1 MAKEA
6 ELLSKTYE
14 EMRVIPAAAAVAG
27 EVVKYNDIL
36 GFMLVDFTAAQ
47 VAAGE
52 TAALITKAEKVKVI
66 KNTGETWVPGE
77 AVYWDVANSEFTNVA
92 GTLDVAG
99 KIIED
104 VASTPVIGYIAFDGN
119 AEFLKT

>member
-1 MAKEA
+1 MAKEC

-14 EMRVIPAAAAVAG
+14 EMRVIPAGAAVAG

-77 AVYWDVANSEFTNVA
+77 IVYWDPGNSRFTDQA
-92 GTLDVAG
+92 GALDVAG
-99 KIIED
+99 IVVED
-104 VASTPVIGYIAFDGN
+104 VASTPVIGYIRFDGT